1 MSEKVYLLKV
11 YNTTT
16 GEYESVQVTKEI
28 FEAYRQTAWN
38 IRADDRRFYAHQT
51 QFSVLMGSEEDNFDN
66 FQEFIDEDNTPEN
79 SFLESYARRSLH
91 NILNMLTPDEY
102 RLVYALYY
110 QNLSENDYAERIGIS
125 QQAVH
130 KRKKRILKK
139 IKSFLELEGC

>member
-16 GEYESVQVTKEI
+16 GEYESVQVTKEV

-38 IRADDRRFYAHQT
+38 IRADDRRFYSHQT

>member
-11 YNTTT
+11 YNTMT

-28 FEAYRQTAWN
+28 FDAYRRTAWN

-66 FQEFIDEDNTPEN
+66 FQEFIDQERTPEN
-79 SFLESYARRSLH
+79 SYLEESLRQSLR
-91 NILNMLTPDEY
+91 NILNLLTPDEY
-102 RLVYALYY
+102 RLIYALFF
-110 QNLSENDYAERIGIS
+110 QGLSEEAYGQKIGVS

-139 IKSFLELEGC
+139 IRSFWELEGC

>member
-16 GEYESVQVTKEI
+16 GEYESVQVTKEV

-38 IRADDRRFYAHQT
+38 IRADDRRFYSHQT

-91 NILNMLTPDEY
+91 NILGLLTPDEY
-102 RLVYALYY
+102 RLIYALFFQEMTEEAYG
-110 QNLSENDYAERIGIS
+110 RKIGVS
-125 QQAVH
+125 HQAVH
-130 KRKKRILKK
+130 KRKIRILKK
-139 IKSFLELEGC
+139 LKSFLELEGC

>member
-28 FEAYRQTAWN
+28 FDAYRRTAWN

-66 FQEFIDEDNTPEN
+66 FQEFIDQDHTPEN
-79 SFLESYARRSLH
+79 SYLEESIRKSLR
-91 NILNMLTPDEY
+91 NILNLLTPDEY
-102 RLVYALYY
+102 RLIYALFF
-110 QNLSENDYAERIGIS
+110 QGLSEEAYGRKIGVS

-139 IKSFLELEGC
+139 IKSLWELEGC